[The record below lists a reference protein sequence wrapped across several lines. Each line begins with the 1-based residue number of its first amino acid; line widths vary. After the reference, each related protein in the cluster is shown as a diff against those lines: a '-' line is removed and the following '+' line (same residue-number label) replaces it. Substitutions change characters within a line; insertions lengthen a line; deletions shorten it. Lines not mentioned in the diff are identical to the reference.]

1 MKPRPCPDCED
12 TGKTCGAPDCGTGC
26 KCPTCWC
33 DDCGFAP
40 CECICEKC
48 KFNPCRCTVVLP
60 AVTPYNLPCGCY
72 LLLHPEDPG
81 GVGCEEMRCATHS
94 VLPPGWID
102 AAARIQK
109 DIDNRK

>member
-12 TGKTCGAPDCGTGC
+12 TGKTCGAPDCGKWC

-60 AVTPYNLPCGCY
+60 A
-72 LLLHPEDPG
+72 
-81 GVGCEEMRCATHS
+81 
-94 VLPPGWID
+94 GWID